1 MAGEAKILLQYNQP
15 VTQQSYNDFVSGKP
29 TNFNGHIVRIL
40 DGDTINVDNAPRNI
54 RLSGGDSYEVERHS
68 RQTTSGVQISSPEE
82 NRLGD
87 KARHIAA
94 RMLLSNNVLLSAPT
108 GESRNRDIKS
118 ATVIDPN
125 KTLKPFNIL
134 DPQLSGGYATPAFLK
149 NEVNNN
155 LEELRRQN
163 ILAGGKDGSAV
174 VRKFMPNLSSDQY
187 RNRFNEL
194 TSSKTNLA
202 VVGGSHE
209 VISNIEN
216 RNPRIASIANASFI
230 KSTQQEIDTARYN
243 YEYHTSLNKLG
254 IGAMQIV
261 NKAIGKG
268 IIGSLLRS
276 GDEPTAA
283 SRLADSANEAY
294 IQNEKILDDTRQYRN
309 KIGIGTGALT
319 ASEIAPEIASEL
331 ATAIPIAGQI
341 GKISAI
347 ANLANKGKLGAI
359 AAEGLK
365 WGGAEVPASY
375 LLGNQDHLGERVAMG
390 AAGGVVGEGLIQG
403 GKALFKK
410 AGELKE
416 KIPVGK
422 TSEDVKAG
430 EYEPRV
436 NTPEM
441 TPEAST
447 INEVPK
453 VDTNTPEIPV
463 VEKKPVSEPNKYV
476 VTTETGTTN
485 SEFMK
490 KLNSGGFDNLGEEK
504 LINLLESKLSKISG
518 DAGLFQS
525 KKMKDFRKTV
535 NEEAYALA
543 ARMNKL
549 GIKHESVDELVGN
562 LKYDYDM
569 YYDEFLR
576 SFQKNTPE
584 EVGKYYSNMFKADS
598 NVKQAFDD
606 AVSEFRKSSTP
617 KAEPEINTADG
628 SGGATAPQAEVKS
641 LDIEDFM
648 DTKQPP
654 MQIREQLA
662 KVEAKKA
669 FEDAVSND
677 IKTYQQ
683 YVSDFT
689 NIDNILNNNGDVIAH
704 DIHIEKELKKLF
716 KNYSKESES
725 LTEDIKKLHDIKDVS
740 LFDKTKSSFID
751 IYKDLN
757 SPADFLKIIKSD
769 KTVNKEQRLLASKLY
784 SLSKQYSDIKVDKTF
799 SANDSSAAVFDR
811 LSRTIRFGEYIDNH
825 IVMHEIAHSVTVDFL
840 GVAEDMI
847 KRGISNDFTASY
859 KRLNSI
865 MEQTKQLLY
874 IENKFTN
881 SGTYGFNNIYEFVAE
896 AFSNQEF
903 QAMLKSV
910 ELKNSSV
917 TIWDKFVKVLKSIFK
932 IEHDNDA
939 LSEVLS
945 ISSRSSKDM
954 SKNARELIRTDNSL
968 ALKKK
973 LTTKEINKGIADIID
988 MGTDHVVGS
997 VKKMLEEPHIKSLVD
1012 SGLDIGKAARDTISK
1027 TLDKSKFG
1035 RDFKERF
1042 SMEGESIESI
1052 FKNLTSD
1059 IDTTLRGQMFN
1070 KMIAV
1075 GKKGE
1080 TESIQVGDFIR
1091 ANSKQLMKDMPE
1103 GGEPLRKA
1111 FTKHYLH
1118 TDFQAIDK
1126 IVKSFDDVVNYLKE
1140 NRSLYNQFKKE
1151 IDQAALALKDRGAMN
1166 SKHYYNNAEAIAK
1179 TKGIKDP
1186 DIIEKI
1192 DKLISMKALT
1202 KEDLD
1207 FILANRNQSWF
1218 NDLAEK
1224 AQEASNLSKSLFEK
1238 DPHNYMKG
1246 YYKEVYGKDLYSH
1259 EFDITGKDTKTWK
1272 FLERPE
1278 YVKGALPVNA
1288 VKKPIGAE
1296 VTTAKALN
1304 SADASTRAEALDALR
1319 SAGKVRVVRDAQGK
1333 PLSYHKVLNEER
1345 RATELNKNYDA
1356 ADILAST
1363 YQSILKKHGV
1373 NDLVKYIKEETGDTF
1388 ISYKPKEG
1396 FVRMP
1401 QSEAVLLPKELR
1413 GEFKDG
1419 KYEIYLPKDL
1429 KHQLIGNQAIGYTE
1443 RASLLNGFHRF
1454 MNDASSHF
1462 KHNVIITSFR
1472 SYFVNELGGWTAAL
1486 RQGMSIGEI
1495 RGYLKELSG
1504 QTKQMRQLQNQYFQA
1519 LTSGKDVTKI
1529 EAKLRSIPLVQMR
1542 DEGLSLTMI
1551 HDYMAHSGNRSVSH
1565 DLAETGLE
1573 KLYKFLGKEKQ
1584 HPLATKDVLQL
1595 EDGTYG
1601 GEVASLIMSNI
1612 DARWRYVI
1620 TKGLMDKKGHSMTEA
1635 VNLANSIF
1643 GNANKITPRIVQYAD
1658 NMLIMPFGSWMFR
1671 VLAGNIKANK
1681 DNMAQALGI
1690 YTTMKALSAG
1700 TGYNLNSGDSTQIPL
1715 SGVNSAKRMGFDNIF
1730 NAANPFHEPLYVNQ
1744 LLKAGSSRN
1753 PLDAILTPNR

>member
-1 MAGEAKILLQYNQP
+1 MPTPSQILLSLPESLQNKDTYNAL
-15 VTQQSYNDFVSGKP
+15 VS
-29 TNFNGHIVRIL
+29 NQIVNMNGHDVQLI
-40 DGDTINVDNAPRNI
+40 DGDTMRVDGQKYRFK
-54 RLSGGDSYEVERHS
+54 GGDTYES
-68 RQTTSGVQISSPEE
+68 RMNPRTGVMPSGEE
-82 NRLGD
+82 LSNGI
-87 KARHIAA
+87 KGKHITARQ
-94 RMLLSNNVLLSAPT
+94 LLSNSREQELLNKSKDITSNVLGRNQKVSELISNLSSNVKSKFSPSTEVQNIPA
-108 GESRNRDIKS
+108 NAYDITNKL
-118 ATVIDPN
+118 DPV
-125 KTLKPFNIL
+125 TLKPITDEQVAKNQAQYDDYTKPSNYL
-134 DPQLSGGYATPAFLK
+134 LGLKQVVNKAVGSG
-149 NEVNNN
+149 
-155 LEELRRQN
+155 
-163 ILAGGKDGSAV
+163 
-174 VRKFMPNLSSDQY
+174 
-187 RNRFNEL
+187 
-194 TSSKTNLA
+194 
-202 VVGGSHE
+202 
-209 VISNIEN
+209 VISNVLPNDIVQKANTAYSDNQKYLNDIE
-216 RNPRIASIANASFI
+216 
-230 KSTQQEIDTARYN
+230 Q
-243 YEYHTSLNKLG
+243 YH
-254 IGAMQIV
+254 A
-261 NKAIGKG
+261 
-268 IIGSLLRS
+268 LRGNVGHNVMLS
-276 GDEPTAA
+276 
-283 SRLADSANEAY
+283 
-294 IQNEKILDDTRQYRN
+294 
-309 KIGIGTGALT
+309 

-390 AAGGVVGEGLIQG
+390 VAGGVVGEGLIQG

-441 TPEAST
+441 PPEGST

-453 VDTNTPEIPV
+453 EGTNTPEVPV
-463 VEKKPVSEPNKYV
+463 DENKP
-476 VTTETGTTN
+476 
-485 SEFMK
+485 
-490 KLNSGGFDNLGEEK
+490 
-504 LINLLESKLSKISG
+504 ILESN
-518 DAGLFQS
+518 
-525 KKMKDFRKTV
+525 MNTV
-535 NEEAYALA
+535 
-543 ARMNKL
+543 
-549 GIKHESVDELVGN
+549 
-562 LKYDYDM
+562 
-569 YYDEFLR
+569 
-576 SFQKNTPE
+576 
-584 EVGKYYSNMFKADS
+584 
-598 NVKQAFDD
+598 
-606 AVSEFRKSSTP
+606 
-617 KAEPEINTADG
+617 DG
-628 SGGATAPQAEVKS
+628 SGGTSVPQAEV
-641 LDIEDFM
+641 
-648 DTKQPP
+648 
-654 MQIREQLA
+654 
-662 KVEAKKA
+662 
-669 FEDAVSND
+669 
-677 IKTYQQ
+677 
-683 YVSDFT
+683 
-689 NIDNILNNNGDVIAH
+689 
-704 DIHIEKELKKLF
+704 
-716 KNYSKESES
+716 
-725 LTEDIKKLHDIKDVS
+725 
-740 LFDKTKSSFID
+740 
-751 IYKDLN
+751 
-757 SPADFLKIIKSD
+757 
-769 KTVNKEQRLLASKLY
+769 
-784 SLSKQYSDIKVDKTF
+784 
-799 SANDSSAAVFDR
+799 
-811 LSRTIRFGEYIDNH
+811 
-825 IVMHEIAHSVTVDFL
+825 
-840 GVAEDMI
+840 
-847 KRGISNDFTASY
+847 
-859 KRLNSI
+859 
-865 MEQTKQLLY
+865 
-874 IENKFTN
+874 
-881 SGTYGFNNIYEFVAE
+881 
-896 AFSNQEF
+896 
-903 QAMLKSV
+903 
-910 ELKNSSV
+910 
-917 TIWDKFVKVLKSIFK
+917 
-932 IEHDNDA
+932 
-939 LSEVLS
+939 
-945 ISSRSSKDM
+945 
-954 SKNARELIRTDNSL
+954 
-968 ALKKK
+968 KKK
-973 LTTKEINKGIADIID
+973 LTTKEINKGIADTID
-988 MGTDHVVGS
+988 MGTDYVVGS

-1035 RDFKERF
+1035 KDFKERF
-1042 SMEGESIESI
+1042 SMEGESQESI

-1080 TESIQVGDFIR
+1080 TESIQVGDFVR

-1126 IVKSFDDVVNYLKE
+1126 TVKSFDDVVNYLKE
-1140 NRSLYNQFKKE
+1140 NRSIYNQFKKE

-1186 DIIEKI
+1186 DVIEKI
-1192 DKLISMKALT
+1192 DKLISMKSLT

-1207 FILANRNQSWF
+1207 FILANRGQPWF
-1218 NDLAEK
+1218 DDLVEK
-1224 AQEASNLSKSLFEK
+1224 AQEASKLSKSLFEK

-1246 YYKEVYGKDLYSH
+1246 YYKEIYGKDLYSH

-1288 VKKPIGAE
+1288 IKKPIGAE

-1319 SAGKVRVVRDAQGK
+1319 SAGKTRVVRDAQGK

-1388 ISYKPKEG
+1388 ISYKPKDG

-1413 GEFKDG
+1413 GQFKDG

-1443 RASLLNGFHRF
+1443 KASLLNGFHRF
-1454 MNDASSHF
+1454 MADASSHF

-1495 RGYLKELSG
+1495 RGYLKELEG
-1504 QTKQMRQLQNQYFQA
+1504 QTKQMRQVQNQYFHA
-1519 LTSGKDVTKI
+1519 LTSGKDVTKL
-1529 EAKLRSIPLVQMR
+1529 EAKLRSIPLVKMR

-1658 NMLIMPFGSWMFR
+1658 NMLIMPFGSWIFR

-1730 NAANPFHEPLYVNQ
+1730 NAANPFHEPLYASQ
-1744 LLKAGSSRN
+1744 LIKAGSSQN